1 MDYGDIL
8 VYIEQIIE
16 SIEYDEIN
24 MLEIKQKLEELAA
37 DIEDNV
43 EASGDDLGEFDFS
56 DLD

>member
-8 VYIEQIIE
+8 VYIEQMIE

-24 MLEIKQKLEELAA
+24 LLEIKQKLEDLAA

-43 EASGDDLGEFDFS
+43 ETSEDFEGFNFS

>member
-8 VYIEQIIE
+8 VYIEQMIE

-24 MLEIKQKLEELAA
+24 LLEIKQKLEDLAA

-43 EASGDDLGEFDFS
+43 ETSEDFEEFNFS

>member
-8 VYIEQIIE
+8 VYIEQMIE
-16 SIEYDEIN
+16 SIEYDEIDL
-24 MLEIKQKLEELAA
+24 LEIKQKLEDLAA

-43 EASGDDLGEFDFS
+43 EPSGDFGEFEFS

>member
-8 VYIEQIIE
+8 VYIEQMIE

-24 MLEIKQKLEELAA
+24 LLEIKQKLEDLAA
-37 DIEDNV
+37 NIEDNV
-43 EASGDDLGEFDFS
+43 ETSGDFGEFDFS

>member
-24 MLEIKQKLEELAA
+24 MLEIKQKLEDLAA

-43 EASGDDLGEFDFS
+43 EASGDDLGGFDFS